1 MYLKAFATI
10 SNIKTLTYIIIIVR
24 KQTNDVKRIQ
34 KKKTVCIEPVH
45 YCLRCIANLRQFFCL
60 HAGTVRRNLERF
72 IRFSYLPERKQ
83 QKKMPDPMAIA
94 KKKEMIEKQNKEL
107 TERKL
112 EKEASINKS
121 LASHNHRT
129 TETESTNGSKSWT
142 MTQLQETGKE
152 NVPLIASDKE
162 KNEYTANMTIEE
174 KHRKVGKEKS
184 QDASKSSEDNIQ
196 EVEKQSATE
205 YQTPVM
211 KQKKKGL
218 VSKSI
223 GRVVLMDKENN
234 ENVSNRMEQGLE
246 DVQKSVDKSTP
257 AQTVKEAAESRAP
270 VTKQKKKVVTKAISN
285 EAIDRDGLENEPV
298 DHPAEVVVS
307 KHANSSERMIDSSK
321 RTLHPSTANKNVSK
335 LNIHGKNNYRI

>member
-1 MYLKAFATI
+1 MQGQFEETWSASSDLVTFLKEN
-10 SNIKTLTYIIIIVR
+10 S
-24 KQTNDVKRIQ
+24 
-34 KKKTVCIEPVH
+34 KKK
-45 YCLRCIANLRQFFCL
+45 L
-60 HAGTVRRNLERF
+60 
-72 IRFSYLPERKQ
+72 
-83 QKKMPDPMAIA
+83 PDPMAIA

-211 KQKKKGL
+211 KQKKKSL

-257 AQTVKEAAESRAP
+257 AETVKEAAESRAP
-270 VTKQKKKVVTKAISN
+270 VTKQKKKVVTKAIRN

-307 KHANSSERMIDSSK
+307 KRANSSERMIDSSK

-335 LNIHGKNNYRI
+335 LNIHGENNYRI